1 MSDKR
6 YEANII
12 RTTAVEPANNLETTS
27 APGVWSLDEVMEL
40 QKKNKWPTVGNV
52 AIDVDEVFSNF
63 LYTGNGSSSARTFV
77 NGINLADNGGLV
89 WTKMRSE
96 VADHELVSSDSN
108 YLKELK
114 SNTTQQAFNNNIS
127 FVANNNGYGFSTA
140 ASRWNENTR
149 DMVSWTFRKA
159 AKFFDIQTWSGDD
172 TAPRTISHNLGCQA
186 GMVIVKDIV
195 GGGTNWFIAHRS
207 QSGKVAYFTT
217 GSFFSSSYISNLSSS
232 SSFTIGDTALNS
244 TGRDYVA
251 YIFAHNNND
260 GGFGPD
266 QDADIIKCG
275 SYTGN
280 GSNSG
285 PSIDL
290 GFEPQWV
297 MIKRANNDTGDWK
310 IFDAMRGVATGGT
323 TNLLEPNTSDAE
335 VANNDIDFDA
345 NGFNVINSNARINAS
360 GSDYIYMAIRRGPL
374 AQPTSATNVFAIDT
388 AGGGPPTF
396 TSGFPV
402 DLSIFK
408 NVASSSGD
416 WNLFDRIRGDAKE
429 LNTNSGAAESANAGT
444 YYNQDLMT
452 GIGTNTGTSVNSYQW
467 MWKRAP
473 SYLDVV
479 AYTGDGNAGRT
490 VSHNLGVAPEMIW
503 VKQRNITQSW
513 QVYHQGM
520 DASAP
525 QDYYMQIDSSGAR
538 SDNSNRWNDTAPTS
552 SVFTIG
558 TAASVNGS
566 GGDFIAYLF
575 ATVAGV
581 SKVGSY
587 DGNGSNQN
595 IDCGFSSGAKFILI
609 KSIQSGSWYV
619 FDTVRGIVAGNDSH
633 LKLNSTDAE
642 AYADSIDTYSSGF
655 NVVQNSTTDLNKG
668 PSDESYI
675 FYAIAT

>member
-1 MSDKR
+1 
-6 YEANII
+6 
-12 RTTAVEPANNLETTS
+12 
-27 APGVWSLDEVMEL
+27 
-40 QKKNKWPTVGNV
+40 
-52 AIDVDEVFSNF
+52 
-63 LYTGNGSSSARTFV
+63 
-77 NGINLADNGGLV
+77 
-89 WTKMRSE
+89 
-96 VADHELVSSDSN
+96 
-108 YLKELK
+108 
-114 SNTTQQAFNNNIS
+114 
-127 FVANNNGYGFSTA
+127 
-140 ASRWNENTR
+140 
-149 DMVSWTFRKA
+149 
-159 AKFFDIQTWSGDD
+159 
-172 TAPRTISHNLGCQA
+172 
-186 GMVIVKDIV
+186 
-195 GGGTNWFIAHRS
+195 
-207 QSGKVAYFTT
+207 
-217 GSFFSSSYISNLSSS
+217 
-232 SSFTIGDTALNS
+232 
-244 TGRDYVA
+244 
-251 YIFAHNNND
+251 
-260 GGFGPD
+260 
-266 QDADIIKCG
+266 
-275 SYTGN
+275 
-280 GSNSG
+280 
-285 PSIDL
+285 
-290 GFEPQWV
+290 
-297 MIKRANNDTGDWK
+297 
-310 IFDAMRGVATGGT
+310 
-323 TNLLEPNTSDAE
+323 
-335 VANNDIDFDA
+335 
-345 NGFNVINSNARINAS
+345 
-360 GSDYIYMAIRRGPL
+360 
-374 AQPTSATNVFAIDT
+374 
-388 AGGGPPTF
+388 
-396 TSGFPV
+396 
-402 DLSIFK
+402 
-408 NVASSSGD
+408 
-416 WNLFDRIRGDAKE
+416 
-429 LNTNSGAAESANAGT
+429 
-444 YYNQDLMT
+444 MT